1 MIDKFSL
8 IPVKTRVTWYHNTT
22 HYKTIFILFLK
33 LKYKLELSDA
43 DNYSSV
49 SNRARFPPDFDLV
62 YDHRR
67 R

>member
-8 IPVKTRVTWYHNTT
+8 IPVKTIVTWYHNTT
-22 HYKTIFILFLK
+22 NDKTIFILFLK

-43 DNYSSV
+43 NNYSSV